1 MSKSPLPKKEKEQEK
16 VKNFSDYQQSY
27 PEQLTFFGLLGF
39 DNNSKKYS
47 NTIELYDFMP
57 KYFWGRVEREKALKS
72 KKEILP
78 NLERPF
84 ECRGIKYHLR
94 LIPASIQGK
103 DGISRDCYP
112 GKREELVE
120 ATLLKYAAEGQGI
133 FLDDLASVTFTIYQL
148 QKDLKDQ
155 GHSYSRGEIREAL
168 QICKLASLIV
178 TSENGDKVLMS
189 NIFETLALQTQDDW
203 KGTGE
208 KTKCFVRFN
217 PLVTRSINK
226 KDFRLL
232 NYEKSLSFESVIARQ
247 LHKRMSH
254 HFLQASLMN
263 LYTITLVTM
272 IRDFGLT
279 RYKSL
284 AHNWRDA
291 EIALEELKKQEIILD
306 YKKESVLDAKRRNK
320 LADIKISIIPH
331 PRFIGDIVKGNE
343 RHKNILR
350 VSLAKK
356 S

>member
-1 MSKSPLPKKEKEQEK
+1 MVKSVAPKEEKEK

-27 PEQLTFFGLLGF
+27 PEQLTLFGLLGF
-39 DNNSKKYS
+39 DSNSKKYS

-84 ECRGIKYHLR
+84 ECRGIKYHLL

-120 ATLLKYAAEGQGI
+120 ATLLKYAAEGQGV
-133 FLDDLASVTFTIYQL
+133 FLDELASVTFTIYQL

-155 GHSYSRGEIREAL
+155 GHSYSKDEIKEAL
-168 QICKLASLIV
+168 QICKRTNLIV
-178 TSENGDKVLMS
+178 TSEDGSSVLESSM
-189 NIFETLALQTQDDW
+189 FEMLGLQTQDDW

-217 PLVTRSINK
+217 SLVTRSINK

-232 NYEKSLSFESVIARQ
+232 NYEKSLALENVISRQ

-291 EIALEELKKQEIILD
+291 KIALEELKAQEVILD
-306 YKKESVLDAKRRNK
+306 YKKELTLDAKRRNK
-320 LADIKISIIPH
+320 LADIKISITPH

-350 VSLAKK
+350 LSLPKK